1 MSLDVVYLFE
11 GREVLLKGELF
22 HYDLN
27 RNLTG
32 HGRLKRKNVVKMEK
46 LTWIVVIEEGPVRL

>member
-1 MSLDVVYLFE
+1 MDDVVSLFE
-11 GREVLLKGELF
+11 GREVLLKEVWF
-22 HYDLN
+22 HYDSN

-32 HGRLKRKNVVKMEK
+32 HGRLKRRNVMKVER